1 MVSIEDFRKYAK
13 ISQEICNN
21 FEKGVAPPQKIRDT
35 IGVEFNIVSK
45 PAIDRHFR
53 QMIDGKFFT
62 TCLSGMKATA
72 INWVVFEEM
81 LKRKAKE
88 LEGKK

>member
-1 MVSIEDFRKYAK
+1 MVDIETFRKYAK
-13 ISQEICNN
+13 ISSEVYNN
-21 FEKGVAPPQKIRDT
+21 FENGTASLEKIRDT
-35 IGVEFNIVSK
+35 IGIEFGLVSK
-45 PAIDRHFR
+45 PAIERHFR

-81 LKRKAKE
+81 LARKTKE
-88 LEGKK
+88 LEGKR